1 VTVIPAIAA
10 FFARAGQLERA
21 KRLLAEFET
30 NVPEGIRRADFLR
43 YAAAGE
49 VALAERRARDAVAA
63 YRRLYD
69 ESWCATCG
77 LFEIATAYDRA
88 GQADSALVTYEQ
100 VGSTPDLWGLDDNFY
115 TLAPAYRR
123 LGELYE
129 ARGDR
134 AKARDYYGRFVDLW
148 KDADTELQPG
158 VRDVRARI
166 GRLGGKQ

>member
-1 VTVIPAIAA
+1 MSLKESGDAISS
-10 FFARAGQLERA
+10 GT
-21 KRLLAEFET
+21 RL
-30 NVPEGIRRADFLR
+30 PGRSPWRS
-43 YAAAGE
+43 G
-49 VALAERRARDAVAA
+49 ARDAVAA
-63 YRRLYD
+63 YRRLHG

-100 VGSTPDLWGLDDNFY
+100 IVTTPGLWGFVDNFY
-115 TLAPAYRR
+115 TLAPTYRR

-148 KDADTELQPG
+148 KDADPELQPI
-158 VRDVRARI
+158 VADARAALK
-166 GRLGGKQ
+166 RLSG